1 MTAFCG
7 WCGHAAEYQTKQDDQ
22 TNTVVKEIV
31 IALPSLLLKSLPGVY
46 QGESVTACFSLFSQR
61 LLHCLTFHEAIFWVV
76 VLDSRRR
83 GCVKAGFSLFK
94 ARRPQS
100 WCVEIVQR
108 CRPMTLYEPTT
119 SQKKTKKN
127 ICSSVYC
134 HCIITHTAVGRSSS
148 LIRSSSV
155 IIFISFLVVVVGGGS
170 WSLSQLSL
178 GRGRVTHWKSR

>member
-76 VLDSRRR
+76 VLDSGRR

-119 SQKKTKKN
+119 SQKNPQEKHLQFSLLSLHHN
-127 ICSSVYC
+127 
-134 HCIITHTAVGRSSS
+134 TH
-148 LIRSSSV
+148 
-155 IIFISFLVVVVGGGS
+155 GS
-170 WSLSQLSL
+170 WSVVLVDQEQLSDHFHFIFGSGGG
-178 GRGRVTHWKSR
+178 GRGLLEPVPAVPGQR